1 MACCNSCARA
11 AKISG
16 MARKTKKTTVKVSPE
31 FLIGMA
37 AGGATGGVVG
47 STLNKINFIQQNPQ
61 MAGPIIGGVKAGLG
75 YYLLTTMDSDVVQG
89 LGAGWIA
96 DGASDVL
103 GGLLGGGV
111 SGFRSR
117 TLGTGY
123 VATHNRKHRILG
135 PGEPAGEYAEMRPQ
149 VPLKARVA

>member
-16 MARKTKKTTVKVSPE
+16 MARSKKTTVKVSPE

-47 STLNKINFIQQNPQ
+47 STLNKVSFIQENPA

-75 YYLLTTMDSDVVQG
+75 YYLLTQMKGDVVQG
-89 LGAGWIA
+89 IGAGWIA

-103 GGLLGGGV
+103 GGLLGGAV

-117 TLGTGY
+117 TVGTGY
-123 VATHNRKHRILG
+123 VEHYNRKHRVLG
-135 PGEPAGEYAEMRPQ
+135 TPNGGQYAEMRPQ
-149 VPLKARVA
+149 VPLKARVV

>member
-1 MACCNSCARA
+1 MACCKSCSRA
-11 AKISG
+11 ANISG
-16 MARKTKKTTVKVSPE
+16 MATKRSKKTTVKVSPE

-47 STLNKINFIQQNPQ
+47 STLNKISYIKENPQ
-61 MAGPIIGGVKAGLG
+61 MAGPIIGGVKAGVG
-75 YYLLTTMDSDVVQG
+75 YYLLTTMDSEVVQG

-103 GGLLGGGV
+103 GGLLGSSVG
-111 SGFRSR
+111 GFRAR

-123 VATHNRKHRILG
+123 VELHNRKHRVLG
-135 PGEPAGEYAEMRPQ
+135 PQPLGEYAEMRPQ
-149 VPLKARVA
+149 VPLKTRIA